1 MTGQY
6 TVDSPVTSNMPRRLT
21 NASKGF
27 SVAETNVS
35 EGALDQGQ
43 HFDEEILMS
52 KNTATADKPFSPTKS
67 LLSKIAA
74 QTNASTHE
82 YQETVDFLEN
92 RLQRSDGKWRCYF
105 KTLVVIEYLLHL
117 GNERCVRWATE
128 NLDSI
133 RALELFNHADGK
145 AKFRGMKDHTPKI
158 LCFPTSVVD
167 I

>member
-1 MTGQY
+1 MY
-6 TVDSPVTSNMPRRLT
+6 
-21 NASKGF
+21 K
-27 SVAETNVS
+27 
-35 EGALDQGQ
+35 
-43 HFDEEILMS
+43 
-52 KNTATADKPFSPTKS
+52 KTATADKPFSPTKS
-67 LLSKIAA
+67 QLSRVAT
-74 QTNASTHE
+74 QTYTSISE
-82 YQETVDFLEN
+82 YQDTVELLK
-92 RLQRSDGKWRCYF
+92 RQMQCVDGKWRCYF